1 MSIKTI
7 SVAAFILCLVSLN
20 YSTAAAQSLTTGD
33 GAGAQAGE
41 RKFEVGAQFTAI
53 RIDNDPI
60 AIAVSE
66 RRTEPGFGGRL
77 AYNLSRHVA
86 LEAEANFF
94 PRDYRGFLT
103 PLSGG
108 RITQGLF
115 GVKAGV
121 HKERFGV
128 FGKAR
133 PGFVRYDGS
142 VENVRF
148 PDGSGPNPRDPFGF
162 EYGST
167 THLALDVG
175 GVVEY
180 YPSRR
185 TILRLDLGDTVVRY
199 AGIPVF
205 DSNRGLINV
214 TEYQHN
220 VQAGVGFGFRF

>member
-1 MSIKTI
+1 MNIKTI
-7 SVAAFILCLVSLN
+7 SAAAFVLCLVSLN
-20 YSTAAAQSLTTGD
+20 HSTAVAQSSNTGD
-33 GAGAQAGE
+33 AADE
-41 RKFEVGAQFTAI
+41 RKVEVGAQFTAV
-53 RIDNDPI
+53 RIDNNPI
-60 AIAVSE
+60 ALTGHSH
-66 RRTEPGFGGRL
+66 RNEPGFGGRI
-77 AYNLSRHVA
+77 AYNLSRHIA
-86 LEAEANFF
+86 LESEVNFF
-94 PRDYRGFLT
+94 PRNYRGFVT

-115 GVKAGV
+115 GVKAGARGR
-121 HKERFGV
+121 RFGL

-133 PGFVRYDGS
+133 PGFMRHHRT

-148 PDGSGPNPRDPFGF
+148 PNGGGPDPRDPFGF

-220 VQAGVGFGFRF
+220 FQVGVGFGFRF

>member
-1 MSIKTI
+1 MKTI
-7 SVAAFILCLVSLN
+7 SAAAFILCLVSLN
-20 YSTAAAQSLTTGD
+20 HLTAVAQSSTSGD
-33 GAGAQAGE
+33 AADA
-41 RKFEVGAQFTAI
+41 RKVEVGAQFTAV

-60 AIAVSE
+60 ALADNA
-66 RRTEPGFGGRL
+66 RRNEPGFGGRL
-77 AYNLSRHVA
+77 AYNLSGRVA
-86 LEAEANFF
+86 LEAEVNFF
-94 PRDYRGFLT
+94 PRNYGGFVT

-115 GVKAGV
+115 GVKAGARR
-121 HKERFGV
+121 ERFGL

-133 PGFVRYDGS
+133 PGFMRYHRA

-148 PDGSGPNPRDPFGF
+148 PNGGGPDPRDPFGF

-185 TILRLDLGDTVVRY
+185 TILRLDLGDTVIRY

-205 DSNRGLINV
+205 DSNRGLIHV

-220 VQAGVGFGFRF
+220 FQAGVGFGFRF